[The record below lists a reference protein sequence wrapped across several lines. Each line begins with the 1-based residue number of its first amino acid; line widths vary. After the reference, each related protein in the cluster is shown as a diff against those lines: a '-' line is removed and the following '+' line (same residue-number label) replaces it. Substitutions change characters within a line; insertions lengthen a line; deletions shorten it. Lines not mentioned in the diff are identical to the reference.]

1 MQLCQNAGLAIHGER
16 MSADAYLATSGDTQR
31 RVLRRL
37 SGYHEQPCTFGF
49 LIKEVPTAKAES
61 RYGGSY

>member
-31 RVLRRL
+31 RVAKAIGL
-37 SGYHEQPCTFGF
+37 SEQPCIVGCS
-49 LIKEVPTAKAES
+49 IKEVPTAKAELI
-61 RYGGSY
+61 RRFLL